1 MRIRRTFV
9 AITAASAVMAGLV
22 ACSVFGTQGQGDVRT
37 ESRTVPAFVRV
48 AVDNGIRATIAVGPD
63 ASVQVKAQPN
73 ILPLIATD
81 VADGTLRVHATG
93 AFQTDVAVEVDIS
106 NPDLEFVSL
115 GGGSH
120 AAVTPGDVDSF
131 QIALSGGSNM
141 TATGTTSALA
151 LQASGGSR
159 ADLGALHAMHVALD
173 MSGGS
178 NATVSATGTVTG
190 TASGGSKATVL
201 GGGAIDVEATGGS
214 SVTPG

>member
-1 MRIRRTFV
+1 MRPIRILL
-9 AITAASAVMAGLV
+9 ALAAMSAVMAGLV
-22 ACSVFGTQGQGDVRT
+22 ACSVFGTQGGGDIQT

-48 AVDNGIRATIAVGPD
+48 AVDNGIRATIAVGPVT
-63 ASVQVKAQPN
+63 SVQVKAQPN
-73 ILPLIATD
+73 ILPLVATD

-93 AFQTDVAVEVDIS
+93 TYQTDVAVEVDIT
-106 NPDLEFVSL
+106 NPDIEFVSL

-120 AAVTPGDVDSF
+120 AEVTTGDIDSF

-159 ADLGALHAMHVALD
+159 ADLGTLHAMHVALD

-178 NATVSATGTVTG
+178 NATVSATVEVTG
-190 TASGGSKATVL
+190 TATGGSKATVL
-201 GGGAIDVEATGGS
+201 GGGTIDVGATGGS